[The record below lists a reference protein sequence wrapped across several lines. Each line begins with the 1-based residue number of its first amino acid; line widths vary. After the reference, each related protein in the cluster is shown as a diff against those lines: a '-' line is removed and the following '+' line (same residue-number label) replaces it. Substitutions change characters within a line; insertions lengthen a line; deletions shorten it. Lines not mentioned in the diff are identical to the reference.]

1 MSTAEKVYLEVR
13 RLPEP
18 LAKEVLVFVGNLVSK
33 YTLRERQTDSLMD
46 MQEPV
51 MRRVW
56 DNAEDEVWNDV

>member
-1 MSTAEKVYLEVR
+1 LSTAEKVYLEVR